1 MRMISSSSLSLLVI
15 LPPLKLLYDIISVT
29 TVATVCVCVC
39 VKEKERERVAAACA
53 QTHCTKPFFPFS
65 HLQFI
70 SHLDK
75 AFFHIQQIKITSNMH
90 TQHTYPQ
97 CRTRTHIHISK
108 NGTEDGIKIIKKIFS
123 IDVYKTQRNPWEKIL
138 LRKVAAPVCV
148 CGPMLQNF
156 FVSKSRERGKKGY
169 THWWHFMTYWWHF
182 MTYQHVPICVCAYRV
197 YSASPCRYGQLICV
211 Q

>member
-15 LPPLKLLYDIISVT
+15 LPPLKQLYDIISVT
-29 TVATVCVCVC
+29 TVVTVCVCVCVC

-108 NGTEDGIKIIKKIFS
+108 NGTEDGIKIIKKKFS
-123 IDVYKTQRNPWEKIL
+123 IDVYKTQRNPWEKNI
-138 LRKVAAPVCV
+138 VAKSSCSGVCV
-148 CGPMLQNF
+148 DQCYKTF
-156 FVSKSRERGKKGY
+156 SFRSREREEKRD
-169 THWWHFMTYWWHF
+169 THTDG
-182 MTYQHVPICVCAYRV
+182 I
-197 YSASPCRYGQLICV
+197 S
-211 Q
+211 